1 MQATIEETAI
11 MRKTRE
17 LCETILEQPDM
28 RALRQQISQFM
39 GDEKTRTQY
48 EDLVNKGQELQQKQ
62 QMSQPLTGEEISAF
76 EQQRDSLLK
85 NPVARGFLDAQD
97 EMHRV
102 QESIHKYVSKTLE
115 LGRLPSEEDLS
126 EGCCGGGHG
135 DHGGCGCSH

>member
-1 MQATIEETAI
+1 

-28 RALRQQISQFM
+28 KALRQQISQFL

-48 EDLVNKGQELQQKQ
+48 ENLVNKGQELQQKQ
-62 QMSQPLTGEEISAF
+62 QMSQPLSPEEISAF

-102 QESIHKYVSKTLE
+102 QDSIHKYVSKTLE
-115 LGRLPSEEDLS
+115 LGRLPAEEDLS
-126 EGCCGGGHG
+126 DSGCCS